1 MATLQF
7 TNTSSG
13 NSSLY
18 LAAKD
23 NSWCAYLLANGVTGP
38 ASGSIGLDELSGYN
52 GYFLFSL
59 NAPTIDI
66 NTFVNNVYSF
76 LGPLQTY
83 QSASVVWFEN
93 PNTALTASNTTQ
105 LILTGGTNG
114 IYSVLTGFNYSFG
127 NDFATLFISNNNVLL
142 TLDTTNN
149 TMTISGQQGS
159 ANYSFRPNNIAS
171 SSQIQS
177 TIEIPL
183 TGVGQGHIRFVL
195 GFDAASDFI
204 GFNVSNQY
212 SFNNNANSGV
222 LTRVTFALIE
232 AGSLNDLI
240 TMQSSIFPC
249 DLLNKSGVN
258 TYFAYLGLTYNTFTQ
273 QSRLSTLSSYYL
285 TNFGYP
291 LILIP
296 YTNFTNNGVSLNYPT
311 QNSSMLVFS
320 EQTPNDPNAVW
331 YMTPQGASSLTLD
344 ISYQSNVDANNQ
356 VQLMCGLGSTETISF
371 TPQFIDV
378 NNTITGA
385 GDWLYYQTNQ
395 NAFAPQFPIQA
406 TQNVVGSNTTQ
417 EWLANSYITAWNGV
431 VLANSEQTPVVY
443 HAQPQGSPLFSPD
456 KDAQSPLFS
465 HLTTGSGVLSAAKE
479 TIFFP
484 LVPYGAVT
492 ATPSKNVDFSLFEK
506 QILNPTRKAIIANV
520 VSTENLPPTASR
532 LLNAR
537 ASVNDN
543 ESGISSTSPQG
554 FYVNV
559 NPNDGKWNTLQLAS
573 NQFLTSNGTLSKIFN
588 LQFTPPSSTLQT
600 ALQSNQLF
608 LVISYNQKLSDG
620 TYVLDNFSN
629 EMEITEWPFVLNV
642 PKDPMNGKYKN
653 VIIFKFCTG
662 KLTDKVKNIQGWN
675 SPDTFNDTSSNGL
688 PNLSMWLEQY
698 IQSGMDKYTVQ
709 HDNDYLNFY
718 NIATNPNWQGI
729 ISLGVDISVQDFPKE
744 LQGLLAGIDLD
755 NFYAHHFGVDISIV
769 NNDKGNVS
777 MQPTSSM
784 FALID
789 YEDPTF
795 EGMGSDPVT
804 YKNTAPIN
812 GTVDYDFVV
821 LQLKIVFTNSKIYN
835 YNSYLALTVNK
846 LFGETID
853 ATNRANLI
861 VLTGTYENNNG
872 VPSYAFT
879 NTSDNVLNPVN
890 TNIITDIEFIKTAFI
905 TVVSQ
910 NDVTSDT
917 VNAKF
922 SFWGFIN
929 YNDLEGFDL
938 FSFGTE
944 PESTTN
950 NFRGL
955 SYSNMY
961 VDLTFQLETPTT
973 KTFVF
978 DISQMSFDVG
988 QSTPRKDSLYSHF
1001 PLQLSGITNG
1011 DATNSPTSQGY
1022 LNVAIPSLQ
1031 QQQSVSGQWYALV
1044 FNLNMGTLGSL
1055 ASSAG
1060 FTSTFMMAWCVGA
1073 KGAWAGVKL
1082 PGVNPQAPSF
1092 SLQGVLK
1099 LNIGSIMLQKA
1110 TGTETTAYLMKIN
1123 NIALEVFSLSFPPGG
1138 NICFMLFG
1146 NPAANAKPE
1155 SLGWYGSYVKS

>member
-18 LAAKD
+18 LAAGD
-23 NSWCAYLLANGVTGP
+23 NNWCAYLLANGVTGP
-38 ASGSIGLDELSGYN
+38 ESGSIGLDELSGYN

-59 NAPTIDI
+59 NAPTLDI
-66 NTFVNNVYSF
+66 TTFVNNVYTF

-83 QSASVVWFEN
+83 QSASVVWFTN
-93 PNTALTASNTTQ
+93 PNIALTQANTPQ
-105 LILTGGTNG
+105 LVLTAGANG
-114 IYSVLTGFNYSFG
+114 IYSVLTGFNYNFG
-127 NDFATLFISNNNVLL
+127 NNYATLFISNNNVIL

-149 TMTISGQQGS
+149 TMTISGQQGANNYTFSSNNLGS
-159 ANYSFRPNNIAS
+159 A
-171 SSQIQS
+171 SQIQS
-177 TIEIPL
+177 NIEIPL
-183 TGVGQGHIRFVL
+183 TGVGQGHIRFIL

-212 SFNNNANSGV
+212 SFNNNANNGI
-222 LTRVTFALIE
+222 LTRVTYSLIE
-232 AGSLNDLI
+232 AGSLNDFI
-240 TMQSSIFPC
+240 TMQGSIYPC
-249 DLLNKSGVN
+249 DLLNQAGVN
-258 TYFAYLGLTYNTFTQ
+258 TYFAYLGLTYNTATQ
-273 QSRLSTLSSYYL
+273 QSRISALPSYYL

-296 YTNFTNNGVSLNYPT
+296 YTNFVNNGVSLNYPT
-311 QNSSMLVFS
+311 QNSSLLVFS
-320 EQTPNDPNAVW
+320 EQTPDDPNAVW
-331 YMTPQGASSLTLD
+331 YMTPQGASILTLD
-344 ISYQSNVDANNQ
+344 ISYQKNIDANNQ

-371 TPQFIDV
+371 TPQFIDS
-378 NNTITGA
+378 NNVVTGS

-431 VLANSEQTPVVY
+431 VLANENETPVVY

-456 KDAQSPLFS
+456 KDSQSPLFS
-465 HLTTGSGVLSAAKE
+465 HLTTGSGVLSAASQ

-484 LVPYGAVT
+484 LVPYGAT
-492 ATPSKNVDFSLFEK
+492 AATPSQNVDFSLFEK
-506 QILNPTRKAIIANV
+506 QILNPSRKAIIANV
-520 VSTENLPPTASR
+520 MSTQNIPPTASR
-532 LLNAR
+532 LLTAR
-537 ASVNDN
+537 ASVNEN
-543 ESGISSTSPQG
+543 ASGISSTSPQG

-559 NPNDGKWNTLQLAS
+559 DSTDGKWNTLQLAS
-573 NQFLTSNGTLSKIFN
+573 NQFLTSDGTLSKVFN
-588 LQFTPPSSTLQT
+588 LQFSPPSTTLQT

-629 EMEITEWPFVLNV
+629 EMEITEWPFILNV
-642 PKDPMNGKYKN
+642 PKEPTNGKYKN
-653 VIIFKFCTG
+653 VLIFKFCTG

-675 SPDTFNDTSSNGL
+675 SPDTFNDTRTNGL

-718 NIATNPNWQGI
+718 NIATNPSWQGI
-729 ISLGVDISVQDFPKE
+729 IALGVDISVQDFPKE
-744 LQGLLAGIDLD
+744 LQGLLAGIDLN

-769 NNDKGNVS
+769 NNDKGTVS

-795 EGMGSDPVT
+795 EGMGSDPVV

-812 GTVDYDFVV
+812 GAVDYDFVV

-846 LFGETID
+846 LFGEKVD
-853 ATNRANLI
+853 GTNRANLI
-861 VLTGTYENNNG
+861 ILTGTYENSNG
-872 VPSYAFT
+872 VPSYTFT
-879 NTSDNVLNPVN
+879 NTSDNVLNLVN
-890 TNIITDIEFIKTAFI
+890 ANIITDVEIIKSSFV
-905 TVVSQ
+905 TVVPQ

-944 PESTTN
+944 PDSITN

-973 KTFVF
+973 KNFVF

-1011 DATNSPTSQGY
+1011 DATNSPTSQGF

-1110 TGTETTAYLMKIN
+1110 TGTTSVAYLMKIN

-1155 SLGWYGSYVKS
+1155 SLGWYGSYVKN

>member
-13 NSSLY
+13 NTSLY

-23 NSWCAYLLANGVTGP
+23 TNWFAYLLAKGVTGP
-38 ASGSIGLDELSGYN
+38 ESGTIGLDELSAYN

-66 NTFVNNVYSF
+66 TTFVGNVYTF

-114 IYSVLTGFNYSFG
+114 NYTVLTGLNYNFG
-127 NDFATLFISNNNVLL
+127 NNYATLFVSNNSVAL

-149 TMTISGQQGS
+149 SMTISGD
-159 ANYSFRPNNIAS
+159 NYTFLPNTPS
-171 SSQIQS
+171 SKSEIMG

-183 TGVGQGHIRFVL
+183 TGVGQGRIRFTYGL
-195 GFDAASDFI
+195 YSSSDFRN
-204 GFNVSNQY
+204 FNLSNQY
-212 SFNNNANSGV
+212 SFNNNANNGL
-222 LTRVTFALIE
+222 LTRVTYSLLLD
-232 AGSLNDLI
+232 GNLNDLV
-240 TMQSSIFPC
+240 TMQGSIYPC
-249 DLLNKSGVN
+249 DLLNKTGVN
-258 TYFAYLGLTYNTFTQ
+258 TYFAFLGQTYNTHTQ
-273 QSRLSTLSSYYL
+273 LKTITILPSYYL

-291 LILIP
+291 LTLIP
-296 YTNFTNNGVSLNYPT
+296 YFNFINHDTSLNYPT
-311 QNSSMLVFS
+311 ANSSLLVFS
-320 EQTPNDPNAVW
+320 EQTPDDPNAVW
-331 YMTPQGASSLTLD
+331 YMVPQGGLSLTLD
-344 ISYQSNVDANNQ
+344 ISYQKNIDTNKQ
-356 VQLMCGLGSTETISF
+356 VQLMCGLGSTETVSF
-371 TPQFIDV
+371 TPQFIDI
-378 NNTITGA
+378 NNVITGT
-385 GDWLYYQTNQ
+385 GDWLFYQTNQ
-395 NAFAPQFPIQA
+395 NAFAPQFPIQT

-431 VLANSEQTPVVY
+431 VLANTENIPVVY
-443 HAQPQGSPLFSPD
+443 HAQPQGSPLFAPD
-456 KDAQSPLFS
+456 KDSHSPLFS
-465 HLTTGSGVLSAAKE
+465 HLTTGSGVLSDAAA

-484 LVPYGAVT
+484 LVPYGVAT
-492 ATPSKNVDFSLFEK
+492 ATPSGKVDFSLFEK
-506 QILNPTRKAIIANV
+506 QILNPTRKAIIANAM
-520 VSTENLPPTASR
+520 STQNIPPASAR
-532 LLNAR
+532 LLNSR
-537 ASVNDN
+537 ATND
-543 ESGISSTSPQG
+543 GISSTSPQG

-559 NPNDGKWNTLQLAS
+559 DPATGKWNTLQLAS
-573 NQFLTSNGTLSKIFN
+573 NQFLTSKGVLSKIFD
-588 LQFTPPSSTLQT
+588 LQFTPPSSVLQT

-608 LVISYNQKLSDG
+608 LVISYNEKLSDG

-629 EMEITEWPFVLNV
+629 EMEITEWPFILNV
-642 PKDPMNGKYKN
+642 PKEPTNGKYKN
-653 VIIFKFCTG
+653 VIIFKFCNG
-662 KLTDKVKNIQGWN
+662 KLTDKVQNIQGWN

-688 PNLSMWLEQY
+688 PNLSMWLQQY
-698 IQSGMDKYTVQ
+698 IQNGMDKYTVQ
-709 HDNDYLNFY
+709 HDNDYYNFHK
-718 NIATNPNWQGI
+718 IATDPNWQGV

-755 NFYAHHFGVDISIV
+755 KFYAHHFGIDISIV
-769 NNDKGNVS
+769 NNEAGVVAMKHS
-777 MQPTSSM
+777 SSM

-795 EGMGSDPVT
+795 EGFGSDPIV
-804 YKNTAPIN
+804 YKEKAPIN
-812 GTVDYDFVV
+812 GAVDYDFVV

-846 LFGETID
+846 LFGEKID
-853 ATNRANLI
+853 AANRANLI
-861 VLTGTYENNNG
+861 ILTGTYENSNG
-872 VPSYAFT
+872 VPSYTFT
-879 NTSDNVLNPVN
+879 NTADNLLNPVN
-890 TNIITDIEFIKTAFI
+890 NNIITEVEIIKSAFV
-905 TVVSQ
+905 TVVPQ
-910 NDVTSDT
+910 NDETSTT

-929 YNDLEGFDL
+929 FNDLSGFDL
-938 FSFGTE
+938 FSFGSE
-944 PESTTN
+944 PDSTVN

-978 DISQMSFDVG
+978 DISQMAFDVG

-1031 QQQSVSGQWYALV
+1031 QQQSVSGQWFALV

-1073 KGAWAGVKL
+1073 NGAWAGVKL

-1099 LNIGSIMLQKA
+1099 LNIGSILLQKA
-1110 TGTETTAYLMKIN
+1110 TGTTETAYLMKIN
-1123 NIALEVFSLSFPPGG
+1123 NIALELFSLSFPPGG

>member
-23 NSWCAYLLANGVTGP
+23 SNWCAYLLANGVAGP
-38 ASGSIGLDELSGYN
+38 PSGSIGLDELSAYN
-52 GYFLFSL
+52 GYFLFAL
-59 NAPTIDI
+59 DAPTLDI
-66 NTFVNNVYSF
+66 NTFVNNAYAF

-83 QSASVVWFEN
+83 QSAAVVWFEN
-93 PNTALTASNTTQ
+93 PDAALTADNTTQ
-105 LILTGGTNG
+105 LVLTGGANG
-114 IYSVLTGFNYSFG
+114 VYSVLTGFNYNFG
-127 NDFATLFISNNNVLL
+127 NDFATLFISNNSVIL
-142 TLDTTNN
+142 TLDTINN
-149 TMTISGQQGS
+149 TMTLSGQQGS
-159 ANYSFRPNNIAS
+159 SNYTFKPNNIAS
-171 SSQIQS
+171 SSKIQGNLD
-177 TIEIPL
+177 IPL
-183 TGVGQGHIRFVL
+183 TGPGQGRIRFI
-195 GFDAASDFI
+195 FDFNATDFTD
-204 GFNVSNQY
+204 FNVSSQY
-212 SFNNNANSGV
+212 SFNNNANNGIPTKVSYS
-222 LTRVTFALIE
+222 LIV
-232 AGSLNDLI
+232 GGNLNDFV
-240 TMQSSIFPC
+240 TMQASLYPC
-249 DLLNKSGVN
+249 DLLNKAGVN
-258 TYFAYLGLTYNTFTQ
+258 TYFAYLGLTYNNSSQ
-273 QSRLSTLSSYYL
+273 ASRISALQSYYL

-296 YTNFTNNGVSLNYPT
+296 YTDFVDHGVSLHYPT
-311 QNSSMLVFS
+311 QNSSLLVFS
-320 EQTPNDPNAVW
+320 EQAPDDPSLTW
-331 YMTPQGASSLTLD
+331 YMTPQGACVLTLD
-344 ISYQSNVDANNQ
+344 IAYQQNVDANNQ

-371 TPQFIDV
+371 TPQFIDS
-378 NNTITGA
+378 NNVVTGT

-395 NAFAPQFPIQA
+395 NAFAPQFPLQA
-406 TQNVVGSNTTQ
+406 TQNIVGSNTTQ
-417 EWLANSYITAWNGV
+417 EWLANRYITAWNGV
-431 VLANSEQTPVVY
+431 VMANQAGTAVVY
-443 HAQPQGSPLFSPD
+443 HAQPQGSALFSPD
-456 KDAQSPLFS
+456 KDSQSPLFS

-479 TIFFP
+479 TVFFP
-484 LVPYGAVT
+484 LVPYGAAK
-492 ATPSKNVDFSLFEK
+492 ATPAKNVDLCLFEK
-506 QILNPTRKAIIANV
+506 QILNPTRKAIIADVMRTQNI
-520 VSTENLPPTASR
+520 PPTDGQLHAR
-532 LLNAR
+532 L
-537 ASVNDN
+537 VGEN
-543 ESGISSTSPQG
+543 EDGISSTSPQG

-559 NPNDGKWNTLQLAS
+559 NPADGRWNTLQLAS
-573 NQFLTSNGTLSKIFN
+573 NQFLTAAGTLSDVFN
-588 LQFTPPSSTLQT
+588 LQFAPPSPTLQT

-608 LVISYNQKLSDG
+608 LVVSYDQKLSDG
-620 TYVLDNFSN
+620 SYVLDNFCN
-629 EMEITEWPFVLNV
+629 EMEITEWPFLLNV
-642 PKDPMNGKYKN
+642 PKEPTNGKYKN
-653 VIIFKFCTG
+653 VLIFKFCTG
-662 KLTDKVKNIQGWN
+662 KLMDKVQNIQGWN
-675 SPDTFNDTSSNGL
+675 SPDTFNDTSNNGL

-698 IQSGMDKYTVQ
+698 IQAGMDKYTVQ
-709 HDNDYLNFY
+709 KDNDYLNFY
-718 NIATNPNWQGI
+718 TIATNPDWQGML
-729 ISLGVDISVQDFPKE
+729 SLGVDISVQDFPKE

-769 NNDKGNVS
+769 NNDKGTVS

-789 YEDPTF
+789 YEDPIF
-795 EGMGSDPVT
+795 EGMGGDPT
-804 YKNTAPIN
+804 AYQNNAPIN

-846 LFGETID
+846 LFGEAVD
-853 ATNRANLI
+853 ASNRENLI
-861 VLTGTYENNNG
+861 ILTGTYENSNG
-872 VPSYAFT
+872 VPSYTFT
-879 NTSDNVLNPVN
+879 NTSDNVLNL
-890 TNIITDIEFIKTAFI
+890 TNNAIIKEVEIIKASFV
-905 TVVSQ
+905 TVVPQ

-944 PESTTN
+944 PDGTIN

-961 VDLTFQLETPTT
+961 VDLSFQLETPTT
-973 KTFVF
+973 KLFVF

-988 QSTPRKDSLYSHF
+988 QSTPRKDSLYAHF

-1011 DATNSPTSQGY
+1011 DATNTPTSQGF

-1031 QQQSVSGQWYALV
+1031 QQQNVSGQWYALV

-1110 TGTETTAYLMKIN
+1110 TGTASTAYLMKIN

>member
-13 NSSLY
+13 NTSLY
-18 LAAKD
+18 LATKD
-23 NSWCAYLLANGVTGP
+23 TNWCAYLLANGVTGP
-38 ASGSIGLDELSGYN
+38 ESGTIGLDELSGYN
-52 GYFLFSL
+52 GYILFSL

-66 NTFVNNVYSF
+66 TTFVNNVYTF

-83 QSASVVWFEN
+83 QSASVVWFAN
-93 PNTALTASNTTQ
+93 PNTALTPDNTTQ
-105 LILTGGTNG
+105 LILTGGANG
-114 IYSVLTGFNYSFG
+114 VYSVLSGFNYSFG
-127 NDFATLFISNNNVLL
+127 NNYATLFISNNSVIL

-149 TMTISGQQGS
+149 SMTITGQQQS
-159 ANYSFRPNNIAS
+159 NNYSFRPNNISS
-171 SSQIQS
+171 SSQIMS
-177 TIEIPL
+177 GIEIPL
-183 TGVGQGHIRFVL
+183 TGIGQGRFRFTF

-212 SFNNNANSGV
+212 SFNNNADNGV
-222 LTRVTFALIE
+222 LTRVSYSLIE
-232 AGSLNDLI
+232 PGNLNDLVI
-240 TMQSSIFPC
+240 MQASIYPC
-249 DLLNKSGVN
+249 DLLNKAGVN
-258 TYFAYLGLTYNTFTQ
+258 TYFAFLGLTYNTFTQ
-273 QSRLSTLSSYYL
+273 LNRISTLNSYYL

-291 LILIP
+291 LILVP
-296 YTNFTNNGVSLNYPT
+296 YFNFTNQDTSLNYPT
-311 QNSSMLVFS
+311 ENSSMLVFS
-320 EQTPNDPNAVW
+320 EQTPDDLNAIW
-331 YMTPQGASSLTLD
+331 YMVPQGALSLTLD
-344 ISYQSNVDANNQ
+344 ISYQKNLDLNNQ

-371 TPQFIDV
+371 TPQFIDI
-378 NNTITGA
+378 NNVITGT
-385 GDWLYYQTNQ
+385 GDWLYYETNQ
-395 NAFAPQFPIQA
+395 NAFAPQFPIQT

-431 VLANSEQTPVVY
+431 VLANTDQTPVVY
-443 HAQPQGSPLFSPD
+443 HAQPQGSPLFAPD
-456 KDAQSPLFS
+456 KDSESPLFS

-479 TIFFP
+479 TVFFP
-484 LVPYGAVT
+484 LVPYGLAT
-492 ATPSKNVDFSLFEK
+492 ATPSGKVDFSLFEK

-520 VSTENLPPTASR
+520 MSTQSISAATPK
-532 LLNAR
+532 LLTAR
-537 ASVNDN
+537 ATAD
-543 ESGISSTSPQG
+543 GISSTSPQG

-559 NPNDGKWNTLQLAS
+559 NPADGKWNTLQLAS
-573 NQFLTSNGTLSKIFN
+573 NQFLTADGTLSKVFN
-588 LQFTPPSSTLQT
+588 LQFTPPSSVLQT

-608 LVISYNQKLSDG
+608 LVISYNEKLNDG
-620 TYVLDNFSN
+620 SYVLDNFSN
-629 EMEITEWPFVLNV
+629 EMEITEWPFILNV
-642 PKDPMNGKYKN
+642 PKEPTNGKYKN
-653 VIIFKFCTG
+653 VLIFKFCTG
-662 KLTDKVKNIQGWN
+662 KLTDKVQNIQGWN

-688 PNLSMWLEQY
+688 PNLSMWLQQY
-698 IQSGMDKYTVQ
+698 IQSGIDKYTIQ

-718 NIATNPNWQGI
+718 NIATNPNWQGVI
-729 ISLGVDISVQDFPKE
+729 ALGVDISVQDFPKE

-755 NFYAHHFGVDISIV
+755 NFYAHHFGIDISIV
-769 NNDKGNVS
+769 NNDKGTVA
-777 MQPTSSM
+777 MKPTSSM

-795 EGMGSDPVT
+795 EGMGSDPIE
-804 YKNTAPIN
+804 YKNSAPIN
-812 GTVDYDFVV
+812 GSVDYDFVV

-846 LFGETID
+846 LFGEKID
-853 ATNRANLI
+853 LSNRANLI
-861 VLTGTYENNNG
+861 ILTGTYENSNG

-890 TNIITDIEFIKTAFI
+890 TNIITDVEIIKTAFV

-910 NDVTSDT
+910 NDLTSNT
-917 VNAKF
+917 VNSKF

-944 PESTTN
+944 PEATTN

-1073 KGAWAGVKL
+1073 NGAWAGVKL

-1099 LNIGSIMLQKA
+1099 LNIGSILLQKA
-1110 TGTETTAYLMKIN
+1110 TGTEEVAYLMKIN
-1123 NIALEVFSLSFPPGG
+1123 NIALELFSLSFPPGG

>member
-18 LAAKD
+18 LAEKD
-23 NSWCAYLLANGVTGP
+23 NNWCAYLLASGVTGP
-38 ASGSIGLDELSGYN
+38 VSGSIGLDELSGYN
-52 GYFLFSL
+52 GYILFSL
-59 NAPTIDI
+59 KAPTIDI
-66 NTFVNNVYSF
+66 NTFVSNVYTF

-83 QSASVVWFEN
+83 QSASLVWFEN
-93 PNTALTASNTTQ
+93 PDTVLTTDNTPQ
-105 LILTGGTNG
+105 LILTGGADG
-114 IYSVLTGFNYSFG
+114 VYSVLSGFNYNFG
-127 NDFATLFISNNNVLL
+127 NNFATLFISNNNVTL

-149 TMTISGQQGS
+149 SMSISGQQGS
-159 ANYSFRPNNIAS
+159 VNYTFRPNNLGS
-171 SSQIQS
+171 SNQIMS
-177 TIEIPL
+177 SIEIPL
-183 TGVGQGHIRFVL
+183 TGIGQGHIRFVL
-195 GFDAASDFI
+195 GFDAAADFI

-212 SFNNNANSGV
+212 SFNNNADNGT
-222 LTRVTFALIE
+222 LTRVSYSLIE
-232 AGSLNDLI
+232 AGNLNDLI
-240 TMQSSIFPC
+240 TMQSSIYPC
-249 DLLNKSGVN
+249 DLLNKAGTN
-258 TYFAYLGLTYNTFTQ
+258 TYFAYLGQTYNTFSQ
-273 QSRLSTLSSYYL
+273 ESRISTLQTYYL

-291 LILIP
+291 LILVP
-296 YTNFTNNGVSLNYPT
+296 YTNFTNYESSLNYPT
-311 QNSSMLVFS
+311 PNSSLLVFS
-320 EQTPNDPNAVW
+320 EQTPDDPNAIW
-331 YMTPQGASSLTLD
+331 YMVPQGASSLTLD
-344 ISYQSNVDANNQ
+344 ISYQKNTDSNNQ

-371 TPQFIDV
+371 TPQFIDK
-378 NNTITGA
+378 NNVITGT
-385 GDWLYYQTNQ
+385 GDWLCYESSQ
-395 NAFAPQFPIQA
+395 NAFAPQFPIQS
-406 TQNVVGSNTTQ
+406 TQNIVGSNTTQ

-431 VLANSEQTPVVY
+431 VLANTEGTPVVY

-456 KDAQSPLFS
+456 KDPDSPLFS
-465 HLTTGSGVLSAAKE
+465 HLTTGSGVLSAATE
-479 TIFFP
+479 TIYFP
-484 LVPYGAVT
+484 LVPYGSVT
-492 ATPSKNVDFSLFEK
+492 ATPSGKVDFSLFEK

-520 VSTENLPPTASR
+520 MQTQSIPATTSR
-532 LLNAR
+532 LLSSR
-537 ASVNDN
+537 ATD
-543 ESGISSTSPQG
+543 SGISSTSPQG
-554 FYVNV
+554 FYINV
-559 NPNDGKWNTLQLAS
+559 NPADGKWNTLQLAS
-573 NQFLTSNGTLSKIFN
+573 NQFLTADGTLSKVFN
-588 LQFTPPSSTLQT
+588 LQFTPPGAVLQT

-608 LVISYNQKLSDG
+608 LVISYNEKLSDG

-629 EMEITEWPFVLNV
+629 EMEITEWPFILNV
-642 PKDPMNGKYKN
+642 PKEPTNGKYKN
-653 VIIFKFCTG
+653 VVIFKFCTG
-662 KLTDKVKNIQGWN
+662 KLTDKVQNIQGWN

-688 PNLSMWLEQY
+688 PNLSMWLQQY
-698 IQSGMDKYTVQ
+698 IQNGMDKYTVQ

-718 NIATNPNWQGI
+718 NIATNPNWQGV

-755 NFYAHHFGVDISIV
+755 SFYAHHFGIDISIV
-769 NNDKGNVS
+769 NNDKGVIS
-777 MQPTSSM
+777 MQPSSSM

-789 YEDPTF
+789 YQDPTF
-795 EGMGSDPVT
+795 EGMGSDPAV
-804 YKNTAPIN
+804 YKDKAPIN

-846 LFGETID
+846 LFGEQVD

-861 VLTGTYENNNG
+861 ILTGTYENSNG
-872 VPSYAFT
+872 VPSYTFT
-879 NTSDNVLNPVN
+879 NTSDNVLNLVN
-890 TNIITDIEFIKTAFI
+890 NTIIKDIEIIKSSFV
-905 TVVSQ
+905 TVVPQ
-910 NDVTSDT
+910 NDLTSDT

-944 PESTTN
+944 PESITN

-955 SYSNMY
+955 SYSTMY
-961 VDLTFQLETPTT
+961 VNLSFQLETPTT

-1001 PLQLSGITNG
+1001 PLQLSGIAAGDSTN
-1011 DATNSPTSQGY
+1011 TPTSQGY

-1099 LNIGSIMLQKA
+1099 LNIGSIMIQKA
-1110 TGTETTAYLMKIN
+1110 TDTTGTAYLMKIN

-1146 NPAANAKPE
+1146 NPATNAKPE
-1155 SLGWYGSYVKS
+1155 SLGWYGSYVKN

>member
-18 LAAKD
+18 LTVKD

-38 ASGSIGLDELSGYN
+38 ADGIISLDNLSAYN
-52 GYFLFSL
+52 GYILFSL
-59 NAPTIDI
+59 NAPTLDI
-66 NTFVNNVYSF
+66 NTFVSNVYAF

-83 QSASVVWFEN
+83 QSAAVVWFEN
-93 PNTALTASNTTQ
+93 PDVPLTADNTTQ
-105 LILTGGTNG
+105 LILTGGANG
-114 IYSVLTGFNYSFG
+114 LYSVLNGYNYNFG
-127 NDFATLFISNNNVLL
+127 NDFATLFISNTNVSL
-142 TLDTTNN
+142 TVDSVNN
-149 TMTISGQQGS
+149 TMTISGQQG
-159 ANYSFRPNNIAS
+159 AVNYSFKPNNLAS
-171 SSQIQS
+171 SSQIMS
-177 TIEIPL
+177 SIEIPL
-183 TGVGQGHIRFVL
+183 TGAGQGHIRFIL

-212 SFNNNANSGV
+212 SFNNNANNGI
-222 LTRVTFALIE
+222 LTRATYSLIE
-232 AGSLNDLI
+232 AGNLNDLI
-240 TMQSSIFPC
+240 TMQASIYPC
-249 DLLNKSGVN
+249 DLLNKAGMN
-258 TYFAYLGLTYNTFTQ
+258 TYFAFLGETYNTFTQ
-273 QSRLSTLSSYYL
+273 QNRTSALPSYYL
-285 TNFGYP
+285 TNFGYQ
-291 LILIP
+291 LILVP
-296 YTNFTNNGVSLNYPT
+296 YTNFTNYDVSLNYPT

-320 EQTPNDPNAVW
+320 EQTPNDPNAIW
-331 YMTPQGASSLTLD
+331 YMVPQGALSLTLD
-344 ISYQSNVDANNQ
+344 IAFEDNVDVNKQ

-371 TPQFIDV
+371 TPQFIDQ
-378 NNTITGA
+378 NTVITGT
-385 GDWLYYQTNQ
+385 GDWLYFQTNQ
-395 NAFAPQFPIQA
+395 NAFAPQFPILS
-406 TQNVVGSNTTQ
+406 TKNVVGSNTTQ
-417 EWLANSYITAWNGV
+417 EWLASSYITAWNGV
-431 VLANSEQTPVVY
+431 VLANSAQTPVVY

-456 KDAQSPLFS
+456 KDPNSPLFS
-465 HLTTGSGVLSAAKE
+465 HLTTGSGILSDAKQ
-479 TIFFP
+479 TIYFP
-484 LVPYGAVT
+484 LVPYGSVT
-492 ATPSKNVDFSLFEK
+492 ASPSGKVDFSLFEK

-520 VSTENLPPTASR
+520 MSTENIPATASQ
-532 LLNAR
+532 LFKFKA
-537 ASVNDN
+537 N

-559 NPNDGKWNTLQLAS
+559 NPDNGKWNTLQLAS
-573 NQFLTSNGTLSKIFN
+573 NQFLKSDGTLSKIFN

-608 LVISYNQKLSDG
+608 LVISYNEKLSDG

-629 EMEITEWPFVLNV
+629 EMEITEWPFILNV
-642 PKDPMNGKYKN
+642 PKEPANGKYKN

-662 KLTDKVKNIQGWN
+662 KLLDKVQNIQGWN
-675 SPDTFNDTSSNGL
+675 SPDVFNDTSNNGL
-688 PNLSMWLEQY
+688 PNLSMWLQQY
-698 IQSGMDKYTVQ
+698 IQSGIDKYKVQ
-709 HDNDYLNFY
+709 ADNDYLNFY
-718 NIATNPNWQGI
+718 NIATNPDWQGV

-755 NFYAHHFGVDISIV
+755 NFYAHHFGIDISIV
-769 NNDKGNVS
+769 NNSQGVVS

-789 YEDPTF
+789 YENPVF
-795 EGMGSDPVT
+795 EGMDSNPVV

-812 GTVDYDFVV
+812 GAVDYDFVV
-821 LQLKIVFTNSKIYN
+821 LQLKIVFINSKIYN

-846 LFGETID
+846 LFGEKID
-853 ATNRANLI
+853 AVNRANLI
-861 VLTGTYENNNG
+861 ILTGTYENTNG
-872 VPSYAFT
+872 VPSYNFT
-879 NTSDNVLNPVN
+879 NTSDNVLNLVN
-890 TNIITDIEFIKTAFI
+890 NTIITDVEIIKTAFV

-910 NDVTSDT
+910 NDVTSNT

-929 YNDLEGFDL
+929 YNDLSGFDL

-944 PESTTN
+944 PDSLTT

-961 VDLTFQLETPTT
+961 VDLNFDLETPTT

-978 DISQMSFDVG
+978 DISQMAFDVG
-988 QSTPRKDSLYSHF
+988 QSTPRRDSLYSHF

-1011 DATNSPTSQGY
+1011 DSTNNPTSQGY

-1031 QQQSVSGQWYALV
+1031 QQQNVSGQWYALV

-1092 SLQGVLK
+1092 NLQGVLK

-1110 TGTETTAYLMKIN
+1110 TGTDGTAYLMKIN

-1138 NICFMLFG
+1138 NISFMLFG
-1146 NPAANAKPE
+1146 NPATDAKPE
-1155 SLGWYGSYVKS
+1155 SLGWYGAYIKNS